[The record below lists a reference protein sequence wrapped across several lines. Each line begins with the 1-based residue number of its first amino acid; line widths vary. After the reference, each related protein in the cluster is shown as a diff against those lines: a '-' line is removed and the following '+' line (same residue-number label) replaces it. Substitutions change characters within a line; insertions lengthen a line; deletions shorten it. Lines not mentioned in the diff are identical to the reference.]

1 MKPIWLRATLSAALG
16 AVLALT
22 LADASAQ
29 GKTLRWA
36 SQSDLQ
42 TIDPHSQNH
51 SFTNVFAEHIHDT
64 LVMRDNSLK
73 IIPGLATSWQQV
85 NNTTWRFNLRRGVKF
100 HDGTPF
106 TADDVVFSFERA
118 QHPNSQFF
126 QYSKPS
132 GTARKVDDFT
142 VEFVQD
148 KPNPIMLE
156 HIASIYIM
164 SKTWAVKNK
173 VERPQDFK
181 NKEETFAARNANG
194 TGAFMLVSREP
205 GIKTVLKRN
214 PYWWGIKEGIGGGNV
229 TDVVYTQIAA
239 DGTRVAALLAGQ
251 VDFILD
257 PPPQDQPRIEANK
270 ELKLVRG
277 PENRVIFFGFDQQ
290 RDELLFSNVK
300 GKNPFKDVRVRQAVY
315 QAIDIEALRTRT
327 MRNAA
332 TPTGGITPSI
342 LPSNPEIE
350 TRRPYDPDAAKKL
363 LADAGYPTGFD
374 VTLNCPNN
382 RYINDEEICIA
393 VAAMLTRVGINTKVA
408 AEPIAT
414 YFPRLDKFETSFYM
428 LGWGGAVTDAQTTLG
443 PVLRSRDG
451 QNGNFN
457 YGRYVNPKLD
467 ALIDAAAVEM
477 NVDKRRQ
484 IIWDALK
491 EHNAQVHHVPLH
503 RQSIPWAMRANVN
516 VTHRADNTLN
526 MRQARID

>member
-1 MKPIWLRATLSAALG
+1 MTLKALIAAATISLVATLPVQAA
-16 AVLALT
+16 
-22 LADASAQ
+22 S
-29 GKTLRWA
+29 LRWA
-36 SQSDLQ
+36 AQNDIL
-42 TIDPHSQNH
+42 TLDPHSQNH
-51 SFTNVFAEHIHDT
+51 ATTNAILQHTYEGLTRYSAKYEVEPA
-64 LVMRDNSLK
+64 
-73 IIPGLATSWQQV
+73 LATKWTFVSPTQV
-85 NNTTWRFNLRRGVKF
+85 RFDLRKGVKF
-100 HDGTPF
+100 HDGSAF

-126 QYSKPS
+126 QYAKPS
-132 GTARKVDDFT
+132 GSPRKIDDYT

-148 KPNPIMLE
+148 KPNPILLE

-164 SKTWAVKNK
+164 SKAWATRHKI
-173 VERPQDFK
+173 ERPQDFK
-181 NKEETFAARNANG
+181 NKEETHAARHANG
-194 TGAFMLVSREP
+194 TGAFALVAREP

-214 PYWWGIKEGIGGGNV
+214 PDWWGTKEGIGGGNV
-229 TDVVYTQIAA
+229 TDIIYTQIAA

-251 VDFILD
+251 VDFVLD
-257 PPPQDQPRIEANK
+257 PPPQDQPRIEASK
-270 ELKLVRG
+270 ELKLLRG
-277 PENRVIFFGFDQQ
+277 PENRVIFLGFDQQ

-300 GKNPFKDVRVRQAVY
+300 GKNPFKDQRVRQAVY
-315 QAIDIEALRTRT
+315 QAIDIQALRTRT
-327 MRNAA
+327 MRGAA
-332 TPTGGITPSI
+332 TPTGGITPST

-350 TRRPYDPDAAKKL
+350 ARRPYDPQAAKQL
-363 LADAGYPTGFD
+363 LVDAGYLNGFE

-382 RYINDEEICIA
+382 RYVNDEEICIA
-393 VAAMLTRVGINTKVA
+393 VAAMLTRIGIVTKVA
-408 AEPIAT
+408 AEPIAV

-477 NVDKRRQ
+477 NPDKRRQ
-484 IIWDALK
+484 IIWEALK

-516 VTHRADNTLN
+516 VEHRADNTLN